1 MKIPLIRIPVA
12 IGPLLMLFVCVTGC
26 GTKIIPQLHSFESDG
41 CSSFP
46 DGTASEPVLWRDDC
60 VVHDYAYWKGG
71 TWKERR
77 DADRELRDGI
87 RRKGKPVIAQLAYVG
102 VRVGGT
108 PWLPTPWRW
117 GFGWHEFPRGYRPVS
132 LDEWLMIKKITP
144 LPILEK

>member
-1 MKIPLIRIPVA
+1 MA

-26 GTKIIPQLHSFESDG
+26 GTKITPQLHSFESDG

-87 RRKGKPVIAQLAYVG
+87 RRK
-102 VRVGGT
+102 
-108 PWLPTPWRW
+108 
-117 GFGWHEFPRGYRPVS
+117 
-132 LDEWLMIKKITP
+132 
-144 LPILEK
+144 

>member
-1 MKIPLIRIPVA
+1 MKIPLTKIPVA
-12 IGPLLMLFVCVTGC
+12 VSPLLMLFVCVTGW
-26 GTKIIPQLHSFESDG
+26 GTMSSPQVLEFQSDG
-41 CSSFP
+41 CTFYP
-46 DGTASEPVLWRDDC
+46 DGTSSELVLWRDNC

-77 DADRELRDGI
+77 DADRKLRDGI

-117 GFGWHEFPRGYRPVS
+117 GFGWCEFPRGYRPLS
-132 LDEWLMIKKITP
+132 LDEWRLIKKITP

>member
-1 MKIPLIRIPVA
+1 M
-12 IGPLLMLFVCVTGC
+12 
-26 GTKIIPQLHSFESDG
+26 
-41 CSSFP
+41 
-46 DGTASEPVLWRDDC
+46 LWRDDC

-77 DADRELRDGI
+77 DADRKLRDGI
-87 RRKGKPVIAQLAYVG
+87 RSKGKPVIAQLAYMG
-102 VRVGGT
+102 VRLGGT

-144 LPILEK
+144 PPFLEE

>member
-1 MKIPLIRIPVA
+1 MDVVLFLMALPVSRSSGVKIACFMIMP
-12 IGPLLMLFVCVTGC
+12 IG
-26 GTKIIPQLHSFESDG
+26 
-41 CSSFP
+41 
-46 DGTASEPVLWRDDC
+46 R
-60 VVHDYAYWKGG
+60 GG

-77 DADRELRDGI
+77 DADRKLRDGI
-87 RRKGKPVIAQLAYVG
+87 RCKGKPVIAQLAYVG

-144 LPILEK
+144 LLILEK